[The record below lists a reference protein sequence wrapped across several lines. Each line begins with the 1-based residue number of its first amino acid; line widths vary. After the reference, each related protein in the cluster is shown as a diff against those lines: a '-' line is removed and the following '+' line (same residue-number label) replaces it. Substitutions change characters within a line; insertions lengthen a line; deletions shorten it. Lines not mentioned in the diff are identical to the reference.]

1 MSNKGFD
8 AGVLVAAAAAA
19 ILVLGWLAL
28 GGLLVYWAL
37 PAELAQSVA
46 GETAHIATVFW
57 PLLALLVL
65 AGLVGVLLL
74 TRALRERYV
83 LAMSRLVE
91 QMTMAVRAE
100 RLVQL
105 PVEGGRAQQ
114 SLARAANALLQERD
128 ELRHQMH
135 DQVANASASI
145 ATERDQLA
153 ALMAELKQSV
163 LVCNAQGVVLLY
175 NEQARLQLRNSTQSG
190 VPLGI
195 GRSLREL
202 FDASLVDHALRTMA
216 SQQQRG
222 GTRPATEFVAVSGGG
237 HMLRVQ
243 VSAVM
248 RAAHSPAAAHLE
260 QIDGYVLML
269 QDVTQEHHVQA
280 QRDAWLYELTDFSRA
295 SLASL
300 QTAIATLQQSD
311 LTEAQRVRWRAR
323 IQDDVSTLGRRLA
336 AAAETASQQWVTR
349 WPLQD
354 IAANDFLNA
363 AAQQI
368 ESWVSVRMIVE
379 AAPDDLW
386 LKLDSYSLVQALAH
400 QSACLVDAF
409 ELRYLILRVTPAGN
423 RAQLDLAWTGQVM
436 STETA
441 MSWEL
446 DPMIVNG
453 GHVAMS
459 VRDVISRHGARMSFD
474 RARAKHEAF
483 FRWELPV
490 VAINSAV
497 PTASTTSNTSRAL
510 GLPTAAP
517 QRPEFFDFDL
527 FQSSAQQQERHNQS
541 LASLTFTVFD
551 TEATGLNPSLGD
563 EIIQIAAVR
572 IVNGKLREAEYLD
585 QLVDPKRRIPAASIA
600 IHGITDDMVVG
611 QPSAVEVLPTFHA
624 FVGNSVLVAHNAAF
638 DMRLLELKQDAIG
651 LQFDQPVLDTLLLA
665 AVLYPDQATHGL
677 EALAARLGVD
687 VSQRHNALADALVTA
702 RVWLNMLPM
711 LQEQGITTLGQALR
725 ASQQTY
731 YARLKY

>member
-1 MSNKGFD
+1 MSSKGFD
-8 AGVLVAAAAAA
+8 VGVVVAAATAAT
-19 ILVLGWLAL
+19 LVLGWLVL

-37 PAELAQSVA
+37 PAELARSVA
-46 GETAHIATVFW
+46 AETAYIATAFW
-57 PLLALLVL
+57 PLLALLAL
-65 AGLVGVLLL
+65 LGAAGVLLL

-105 PVEGGRAQQ
+105 PVEGARAQQ
-114 SLARAANALLQERD
+114 SLARAANALLKERD
-128 ELRHQMH
+128 SLRHQMH
-135 DQVANASASI
+135 DQVANASAI
-145 ATERDQLA
+145 IVTERDQLA

-163 LVCNAQGVVLLY
+163 LVCNAQGTILLY
-175 NEQARLQLRNSTQSG
+175 NEQAGVQLHNSTHSG

-202 FDASLVDHALRTMA
+202 FDGSLVDHALRTIA

-222 GTRPATEFVAVSGGG
+222 STRPSTEFVAVSGGG

-243 VSAVM
+243 VAAVM
-248 RAAHSPAAAHLE
+248 RAVHSPAAAHVK

-323 IQDDVSTLGRRLA
+323 IQDDVSTLGSRLA
-336 AAAETASQQWVTR
+336 AAADTASQQWVTR

-354 IAANDFLNA
+354 MAANDFLNV

-409 ELRYLILRVTPAGN
+409 ELRYLILRAAPAGN
-423 RAQLDLAWTGQVM
+423 RVQLDLVWTGQVM

-490 VAINSAV
+490 ATGHAAALAGS
-497 PTASTTSNTSRAL
+497 TASTSIGAPSLRA
-510 GLPTAAP
+510 AAP

-527 FQSSAQQQERHNQS
+527 FRSSAQQQELHNQD

-585 QLVDPKRRIPAASIA
+585 QLVDPKRRIPAASIP
-600 IHGITDDMVVG
+600 IHGITDAMVAG
-611 QPSAVEVLPTFHA
+611 QPSATEVLPKFHA
-624 FVGNSVLVAHNAAF
+624 FVGHSVLVAHNAAF

-651 LQFDQPVLDTLLLA
+651 LTFDQPVLDTLLLA

-687 VSQRHNALADALVTA
+687 VSQRHNALADAMATA
-702 RVWLNMLPM
+702 HVWLRMLPM
-711 LQEQGITTLGQALR
+711 LQEQGIATLGQAIK
-725 ASQQTY
+725 ASQETY